1 MQLDLSKWLLKY
13 FSLNGSVTV
22 PGLGKLTLVRVPSTN
37 DFANKL
43 FYPPLYRYRFE
54 SNPADV
60 DEEVLK
66 YLKYNLQV
74 SDEQLAQLI
83 HVFKKEVGAYLTQ
96 TGEIHWEG
104 LGLFQQINNEIV
116 FTPSNTEVALL
127 DQVKYEHVVRE
138 TYSHEVLTGDRIQQS
153 EDLQAYFEEQKSNKS
168 IEHWKIFSLVIVLL
182 SVALLVFRFMQ
193 GDFHPID
200 SRYDRIIFKQES
212 SSYNLIK
219 SF

>member
-54 SNPADV
+54 SNSADL
-60 DEEVLK
+60 DEGVLR
-66 YLKYNLQV
+66 YLKFNLQV
-74 SDEQLAQLI
+74 SDEQLEQLI
-83 HVFKKEVGAYLTQ
+83 HVFTNEVGTLLAQ

-127 DQVKYEHVVRE
+127 DEVKYEHVVRD

-153 EDLQAYFEEQKSNKS
+153 EDLQAYFEDQKSTQS

-182 SVALLVFRFMQ
+182 TVALLVARFMQ
-193 GDFHPID
+193 GDFHPTD
-200 SRYDRIIFKQES
+200 SRVDRIKFKQES
-212 SSYNLIK
+212 STYNLIK